1 MKWSPSSKCLYKK
14 KRKQIILRPMKQSP
28 SSKCLYTKKEHN
40 IDNTKTYE
48 TMIFNACFTKRK
60 LLRPK
65 LNTSI
70 LKAFVQ
76 KFQRMQFRYNKFDT
90 KLKLTFW
97 LNIDLVTGFFQSRAF
112 QSNSG
117 PKVKTLILLSLFHS
131 TDTALIRPKNI

>member
-1 MKWSPSSKCLYKK
+1 MKQSPSSKCLYKK
-14 KRKQIILRPMKQSP
+14 KEQ
-28 SSKCLYTKKEHN
+28 N

-60 LLRPK
+60 FLRPK

-97 LNIDLVTGFFQSRAF
+97 LNIDLVTGFF
-112 QSNSG
+112 
-117 PKVKTLILLSLFHS
+117 
-131 TDTALIRPKNI
+131 

>member
-1 MKWSPSSKCLYKK
+1 MLVQKRNKK
-14 KRKQIILRPMKQSP
+14 K
-28 SSKCLYTKKEHN
+28 
-40 IDNTKTYE
+40 DNKKTYE

-60 LLRPK
+60 FLRPK

-97 LNIDLVTGFFQSRAF
+97 LNIDLVTGFF
-112 QSNSG
+112 
-117 PKVKTLILLSLFHS
+117 
-131 TDTALIRPKNI
+131 